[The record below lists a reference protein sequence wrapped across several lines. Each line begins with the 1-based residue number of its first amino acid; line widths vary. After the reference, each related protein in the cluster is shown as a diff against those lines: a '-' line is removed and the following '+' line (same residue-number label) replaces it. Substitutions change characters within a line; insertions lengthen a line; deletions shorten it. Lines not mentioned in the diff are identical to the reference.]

1 MKQRFWLLRRGDV
14 YYLQDSFTGKRESL
28 QIKDPKTAAKIRD
41 ARIEVNQRPELSL
54 ALGRAYLKVH
64 DPDMAKRTWADVME
78 EQAKRGADTTQER
91 CRREIKTKPF
101 DLIRNKPLVETTAGD
116 LLAVIRL
123 GNNSTNGF
131 LRIFHHLAFGL
142 GWIYRPILPS
152 KLWPKIKKKK
162 RRAITLDEHQRIIA
176 TECNA
181 ERRLYYELLWET
193 GASQTDAAKLCAEN
207 INRATRTLCYQRQK
221 LGPESKPAA
230 MAVGNKLEALLKQLP
245 SQGPLFPHQSTL
257 KDKHRSAEFYRR
269 CKVLKIVGISL
280 HSYRYAWAQRAKAA
294 GYPQRWAEEALGH
307 NSPAVHEA
315 YAKGATVICP
325 PLEDFEERNTESH

>member
-1 MKQRFWLLRRGDV
+1 MKQRFWLLRRGGV
-14 YYLQDSFTGKRESL
+14 YYLQDSFSGKRESL
-28 QIKDPKTAAKIRD
+28 QIKDPQTAAKIRD

-78 EQAKRGADTTQER
+78 EQAKRGAETTQER
-91 CRREIKTKPF
+91 CCREIKTKPF

-116 LLAVIRL
+116 LLGVIRL

-142 GWIYRPILPS
+142 GWIYRAILPS
-152 KLWPKIKKKK
+152 KLWPRIKKKK
-162 RRAITLDEHQRIIA
+162 RRAITLEEHQRIMA

-181 ERRLYYELLWET
+181 ERRLYYALLWET
-193 GASQTDAAKLCAEN
+193 GASQTDGAKLCAEN
-207 INRATRTLCYQRQK
+207 INWSTRTLCYQRQK
-221 LGPESKPAA
+221 LGPESKPAV
-230 MAVGNKLEALLKQLP
+230 MAIGKKLEALLKQLP

-257 KDKHRSAEFYRR
+257 KTSIGRPSFTGAARCSRLSESVFTRIVTHGLSAPNRPATHNDGRKKPWDTIPRR
-269 CKVLKIVGISL
+269 FTK
-280 HSYRYAWAQRAKAA
+280 
-294 GYPQRWAEEALGH
+294 
-307 NSPAVHEA
+307 

-325 PLEDFEERNTESH
+325 PLEDFEERSAQSR